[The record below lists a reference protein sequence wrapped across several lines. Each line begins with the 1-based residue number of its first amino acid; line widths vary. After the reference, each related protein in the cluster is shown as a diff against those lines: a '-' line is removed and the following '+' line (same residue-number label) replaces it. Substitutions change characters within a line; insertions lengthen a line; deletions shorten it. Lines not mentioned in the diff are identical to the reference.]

1 MLNDLRGTL
10 AELHAYEARLTA
22 RDATP
27 QLLRELDQ
35 GLALARRLVA
45 AVGNLPVTGCR
56 AHPNGPVD
64 HEAGGCLLC
73 NTRHRAAT
81 APAEDVPVKTVLAA
95 IEEHG
100 HEAAV
105 HRYGP
110 RPVTRALAAAGRHTT
125 SHLTPEYRT
134 PQPGPAEPHDESE

>member
-1 MLNDLRGTL
+1 MNLTVLQDLRAAL

-35 GLALARRLVA
+35 GLTLARRLVA

-56 AHPNGPVD
+56 AHPDGPVD

-73 NTRHRAAT
+73 NTRRRATT
-81 APAEDVPVKTVLAA
+81 ALPPADIAVETVLAA

-125 SHLTPEYRT
+125 SNLPPEYRQEAT
-134 PQPGPAEPHDESE
+134 GD